1 MSDTRKNTQT
11 SENVVAI
18 TPEAIV
24 EIKRLMEL
32 EAEDKLYLRIGV
44 AAGGCSG
51 MSYSMAFDTNKKD
64 TDLELDYD
72 GIPVVI
78 DAKAAPY
85 LAGSV
90 LEYKGGLLGG
100 GFNFTNPNAR
110 RSCGC
115 GSSFTC

>member
-1 MSDTRKNTQT
+1 MSDTRKTT
-11 SENVVAI
+11 ETTEHVLAI

-32 EAEDKLYLRIGV
+32 EPEHKLYLRVGV

-64 TDLELDYD
+64 TDIELDYD
-72 GIPVVI
+72 GIAVVI
-78 DAKAAPY
+78 DAQAAPY
-85 LAGSV
+85 LAGST